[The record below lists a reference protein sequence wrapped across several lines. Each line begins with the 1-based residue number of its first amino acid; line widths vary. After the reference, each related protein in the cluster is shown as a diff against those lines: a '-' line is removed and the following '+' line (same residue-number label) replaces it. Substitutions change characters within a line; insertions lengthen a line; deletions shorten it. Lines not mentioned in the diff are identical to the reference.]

1 MQVPRTIAPGLTLG
15 AALSNSTRERPAAS
29 LPVTTRR
36 IGLMASVMGSPFVL
50 DARAPVPR
58 DRRPGLALHRGTNM
72 RLSFKVGQAGLAIYT
87 IAGLLAAC
95 LLPDRACAQDFPSR
109 PIKLIVGPSPDIFSR
124 IIGEHLQ
131 QAWGQ
136 PVVVEPRPGAG
147 GKLAAAAVASAEPDG
162 HTLLFAT
169 PTYTLNAAM
178 KLASYDLVK
187 EFEPVSIIG
196 LISYA
201 LVVHPSVPAGSVT
214 ELVALAKARPGALN
228 CASAGIGTVPH
239 LACEILNKSAGVNV
253 VHVPYRDVNAA
264 MMGTVGGTVQ
274 MFVAVSTVARAQ
286 VLSGTVR
293 GLAVTT
299 AQRST
304 LLPDLPTMVE
314 SGYPDFVMPGW
325 GGFLA
330 PANTPKEIVQKLNG
344 EMRRAVLK
352 PDVQQRL
359 LTVGMET
366 PPAYAPTQVGDFIR
380 NDVARWTHLVE
391 AVGLEKL
398 REGSSAQ

>member
-1 MQVPRTIAPGLTLG
+1 MSLLSMSLQRSRRPP
-15 AALSNSTRERPAAS
+15 AAL
-29 LPVTTRR
+29 
-36 IGLMASVMGSPFVL
+36 
-50 DARAPVPR
+50 
-58 DRRPGLALHRGTNM
+58 
-72 RLSFKVGQAGLAIYT
+72 AIF
-87 IAGLLAAC
+87 ALLAAC
-95 LLPDRACAQDFPSR
+95 QWPGAARAESFPSR
-109 PIKLIVGPSPDIFSR
+109 PIKLIVGPSPDVFSR

-136 PVVVEPRPGAG
+136 PVVVEPRPGGG

-178 KLASYDLVK
+178 KLASNDLVK
-187 EFEPVSIIG
+187 DFEAVSLIG

-201 LVVHPSVPAGSVT
+201 LVVHPGLGANSVAD
-214 ELVALAKARPGALN
+214 LVALAKARPGKLN
-228 CASAGIGTVPH
+228 CGSAGIGTVPH
-239 LACEILNKSAGVNV
+239 LACETLNKSAGVSI

-264 MMGTVGGTVQ
+264 MMGTVGGTVD
-274 MFVAVSTVARAQ
+274 MFVGVSTTARAQ
-286 VLSGTVR
+286 IQSSTVR

-314 SGYPDFVMPGW
+314 AGYPNFVMPGW

-330 PANTPKEIVQKLNG
+330 PAHTPREIVQKLNA
-344 EMRRAVLK
+344 EIARAVSK
-352 PDVQQRL
+352 PEVQARL

-366 PPAYAPTQVGDFIR
+366 PPALGPAEVADFIR
-380 NDVARWTHLVE
+380 NDVARWTALVD

-398 REGSSAQ
+398 RDGAPPQ

>member
-1 MQVPRTIAPGLTLG
+1 MTAFSGQAPRPSLVLAMTTIA
-15 AALSNSTRERPAAS
+15 
-29 LPVTTRR
+29 V
-36 IGLMASVMGSPFVL
+36 V
-50 DARAPVPR
+50 
-58 DRRPGLALHRGTNM
+58 
-72 RLSFKVGQAGLAIYT
+72 
-87 IAGLLAAC
+87 LAAY
-95 LLPDRACAQDFPSR
+95 PSPNPVRAQDFPNR
-109 PIKLIVGPSPDIFSR
+109 PIKLIVGPSPDVFSR
-124 IIGEHLQ
+124 IIAEHLQ

-147 GKLAAAAVASAEPDG
+147 GKLAAAAVAGAEPDG

-187 EFEPVSIIG
+187 EFELVSIIG
-196 LISYA
+196 VISYA
-201 LVVHPSVPAGSVT
+201 LVVHPGVPARSVA

-239 LACEILNKSAGVNV
+239 LACETLNKSAGVNV

-264 MMGTVGGTVQ
+264 MMDTVGG
-274 MFVAVSTVARAQ
+274 
-286 VLSGTVR
+286 
-293 GLAVTT
+293 T

-304 LLPDLPTMVE
+304 LLADLPTMVE
-314 SGYPDFVMPGW
+314 SGYPNFVMPGW

-330 PANTPKEIVQKLNG
+330 PANTPKEIVQKLSG
-344 EMRRAVLK
+344 EMRRSVLK

-366 PPAYAPTQVGDFIR
+366 PPAYAPAQVRDFIR
-380 NDVARWTHLVE
+380 NDVARWTQLVE

-398 REGSSAQ
+398 REGSTAQ

>member
-1 MQVPRTIAPGLTLG
+1 M
-15 AALSNSTRERPAAS
+15 AAFS
-29 LPVTTRR
+29 
-36 IGLMASVMGSPFVL
+36 
-50 DARAPVPR
+50 ARA
-58 DRRPGLALHRGTNM
+58 RRPSLILAMT
-72 RLSFKVGQAGLAIYT
+72 T
-87 IAGLLAAC
+87 ITVALAAYP
-95 LLPDRACAQDFPSR
+95 LPGRAQDFPNR
-109 PIKLIVGPSPDIFSR
+109 PIKLVVGPSPDVFSR

-147 GKLAAAAVASAEPDG
+147 GKLAAAAVAVAEPDG

-187 EFEPVSIIG
+187 EFEPVSIVG

-201 LVVHPSVPAGSVT
+201 LVVHPSVPARSVA

-239 LACEILNKSAGVNV
+239 LACETLNKSAGVNV

-274 MFVAVSTVARAQ
+274 MFVAVSTVAKSQ
-286 VLSGTVR
+286 IGSGTVR

-304 LLPDLPTMVE
+304 LLPALPTMVE
-314 SGYPDFVMPGW
+314 AGYPNFVMPGW

-330 PANTPKEIVQKLNG
+330 PAHTPAAIVQKLNA

-366 PPAYAPTQVGDFIR
+366 PPAYAPAQVRD
-380 NDVARWTHLVE
+380 
-391 AVGLEKL
+391 
-398 REGSSAQ
+398 

>member
-1 MQVPRTIAPGLTLG
+1 MRASCKARH
-15 AALSNSTRERPAAS
+15 AA
-29 LPVTTRR
+29 
-36 IGLMASVMGSPFVL
+36 
-50 DARAPVPR
+50 
-58 DRRPGLALHRGTNM
+58 
-72 RLSFKVGQAGLAIYT
+72 LAIYT
-87 IAGLLAAC
+87 IAGLLAAA
-95 LLPDRACAQDFPSR
+95 LSAPRACAQDFPSR

-178 KLASYDLVK
+178 KLASHDLVK
-187 EFEPVSIIG
+187 DFQAVSIIG
-196 LISYA
+196 LISYV
-201 LVVHPSVPAGSVT
+201 LVVNLDMPARSVA
-214 ELVALAKARPGALN
+214 ELVALAKARPGKLN

-239 LACEILNKSAGVNV
+239 LACETLNKAAGVNV

-264 MMGTVGGTVQ
+264 MMGTVSGTVD
-274 MFVAVSTVARAQ
+274 MFVGVSTTSKVQIEAK
-286 VLSGTVR
+286 TVR

-304 LLPDLPTMVE
+304 LLPDVPTMVE

-330 PANTPKEIVQKLNG
+330 PTHTPKEIVQKLNA
-344 EMRRAVLK
+344 EIARAVGK
-352 PDVQQRL
+352 PDVQARL
-359 LTVGMET
+359 LQVGMET
-366 PPAYAPTQVGDFIR
+366 PPAYAPAEVADFIR
-380 NDVARWTHLVE
+380 SDVARWTRLVD

-398 REGSSAQ
+398 RDGAAAQ

>member
-1 MQVPRTIAPGLTLG
+1 MARCGKKTM
-15 AALSNSTRERPAAS
+15 AAFS
-29 LPVTTRR
+29 
-36 IGLMASVMGSPFVL
+36 
-50 DARAPVPR
+50 ARA
-58 DRRPGLALHRGTNM
+58 RRPSLILAMTTITVVLVVCP
-72 RLSFKVGQAGLAIYT
+72 LSV
-87 IAGLLAAC
+87 
-95 LLPDRACAQDFPSR
+95 RAQDFPNR
-109 PIKLIVGPSPDIFSR
+109 PIRLVVSPSPDVFSR
-124 IIGEHLQ
+124 IIAEHLQ

-169 PTYTLNAAM
+169 PTYTLKAAM

-196 LISYA
+196 VISYA
-201 LVVHPSVPAGSVT
+201 LVVHPSVPARSVA

-239 LACEILNKSAGVNV
+239 LACETLNKSAGVNI

-286 VLSGTVR
+286 LQSGTVR

-299 AQRST
+299 AERST
-304 LLPDLPTMVE
+304 LLPKLPTMVE
-314 SGYPDFVMPGW
+314 SGYPNFVMPGW

-330 PANTPKEIVQKLNG
+330 PAHTPKEIVEKLNA

-366 PPAYAPTQVGDFIR
+366 PPAYAPAQVGEFIR
-380 NDVARWTHLVE
+380 
-391 AVGLEKL
+391 
-398 REGSSAQ
+398 

>member
-1 MQVPRTIAPGLTLG
+1 MAAFSARAARPSLILAMTTITVVL
-15 AALSNSTRERPAAS
+15 AAS
-29 LPVTTRR
+29 L
-36 IGLMASVMGSPFVL
+36 
-50 DARAPVPR
+50 
-58 DRRPGLALHRGTNM
+58 
-72 RLSFKVGQAGLAIYT
+72 
-87 IAGLLAAC
+87 
-95 LLPDRACAQDFPSR
+95 LPDPTRAQDFPSR
-109 PIKLIVGPSPDIFSR
+109 PIKLVVGPSPDVFSR
-124 IIGEHLQ
+124 IIAEHLQ

-147 GKLAAAAVASAEPDG
+147 GKLAAAAVAGAEPDG

-201 LVVHPSVPAGSVT
+201 LVVHPSVPARSVA

-239 LACEILNKSAGVNV
+239 LACETLNKSAGVNV

-286 VLSGTVR
+286 ILSGTVR

-304 LLPDLPTMVE
+304 LLPGLPTMVE
-314 SGYPDFVMPGW
+314 AGYPNFVMPV
-325 GGFLA
+325 FSRL
-330 PANTPKEIVQKLNG
+330 PIRQKKSCRSSTP
-344 EMRRAVLK
+344 R
-352 PDVQQRL
+352 
-359 LTVGMET
+359 
-366 PPAYAPTQVGDFIR
+366 
-380 NDVARWTHLVE
+380 
-391 AVGLEKL
+391 
-398 REGSSAQ
+398 

>member
-1 MQVPRTIAPGLTLG
+1 ML
-15 AALSNSTRERPAAS
+15 LSMTM
-29 LPVTTRR
+29 RR
-36 IGLMASVMGSPFVL
+36 SR
-50 DARAPVPR
+50 RA
-58 DRRPGLALHRGTNM
+58 
-72 RLSFKVGQAGLAIYT
+72 LAIYT
-87 IAGLLAAC
+87 ILALLAAC
-95 LLPDRACAQDFPSR
+95 LLPGLLQDFASAENFPNR
-109 PIKLIVGPSPDIFSR
+109 PIKLIVGPSPDVFSR
-124 IIGEHLQ
+124 IIAEHLQ

-147 GKLAAAAVASAEPDG
+147 GKLAATAVASAEPDG

-178 KLASYDLVK
+178 KLASHDLVK
-187 EFEPVSIIG
+187 DFEPVSIIG

-201 LVVHPSVPAGSVT
+201 LVAHPGLGARSVA
-214 ELVALAKARPGALN
+214 ELVALAKARPGKLN
-228 CASAGIGTVPH
+228 CGSAGIGTVPH
-239 LACEILNKSAGVNV
+239 IACETLNKSAGVNI

-264 MMGTVGGTVQ
+264 MMGTVGGTVD
-274 MFVAVSTVARAQ
+274 MFVGVSTTAKAQ
-286 VLSGTVR
+286 IQSGTVR

-314 SGYPDFVMPGW
+314 SGYPEFVMPGW

-330 PANTPKEIVQKLNG
+330 PAHTPKEIVQKLNA
-344 EMRRAVLK
+344 EIERAVRK
-352 PDVQQRL
+352 PEVQARL

-366 PPAYAPTQVGDFIR
+366 PPTLAPTEVADFIR
-380 NDVARWTHLVE
+380 NDVARWTALVE

-398 REGSSAQ
+398 RDGATAQ

>member
-1 MQVPRTIAPGLTLG
+1 M
-15 AALSNSTRERPAAS
+15 
-29 LPVTTRR
+29 
-36 IGLMASVMGSPFVL
+36 
-50 DARAPVPR
+50 
-58 DRRPGLALHRGTNM
+58 
-72 RLSFKVGQAGLAIYT
+72 
-87 IAGLLAAC
+87 
-95 LLPDRACAQDFPSR
+95 
-109 PIKLIVGPSPDIFSR
+109 
-124 IIGEHLQ
+124 
-131 QAWGQ
+131 
-136 PVVVEPRPGAG
+136 
-147 GKLAAAAVASAEPDG
+147 
-162 HTLLFAT
+162 
-169 PTYTLNAAM
+169 
-178 KLASYDLVK
+178 
-187 EFEPVSIIG
+187 
-196 LISYA
+196 
-201 LVVHPSVPAGSVT
+201 
-214 ELVALAKARPGALN
+214 
-228 CASAGIGTVPH
+228 PH
-239 LACEILNKSAGVNV
+239 LACETLNKSAGVNL

-286 VLSGTVR
+286 ILSGTVR

-330 PANTPKEIVQKLNG
+330 PAHTPKEIVQKLNG

-366 PPAYAPTQVGDFIR
+366 PPAYAPAQVREFIR
-380 NDVARWTHLVE
+380 NVVARWTQLVE

-398 REGSSAQ
+398 REGSTAQ

>member
-1 MQVPRTIAPGLTLG
+1 
-15 AALSNSTRERPAAS
+15 
-29 LPVTTRR
+29 
-36 IGLMASVMGSPFVL
+36 
-50 DARAPVPR
+50 
-58 DRRPGLALHRGTNM
+58 M
-72 RLSFKVGQAGLAIYT
+72 RLAFPAKRSAIYP
-87 IAGLLAAC
+87 ILALLAAC
-95 LLPDRACAQDFPSR
+95 LSPDRAWAQDFPSR

-136 PVVVEPRPGAG
+136 PVVIEPRPGAA
-147 GKLAAAAVASAEPDG
+147 GKLAASAVASAEPDG

-178 KLASYDLVK
+178 KLASYDLVR
-187 EFEPVSIIG
+187 EFEAVSIIG

-201 LVVHPSVPAGSVT
+201 LVVHPGVPARSVA
-214 ELVALAKARPGALN
+214 ELVALAKSKPGELN
-228 CASAGIGTVPH
+228 CGSAGIGTVPH
-239 LACEILNKSAGVNV
+239 LACETLNKSAGVNV

-286 VLSGTVR
+286 LQSGTVR

-299 AQRST
+299 AERST
-304 LLPDLPTMVE
+304 LLPELPTMVE
-314 SGYPDFVMPGW
+314 SGFPDFVMPGW

-330 PANTPKEIVQKLNG
+330 PAGTPKEIVQKLNAEIG
-344 EMRRAVLK
+344 RAVRK
-352 PDVQQRL
+352 PDVQARL

-366 PPAYAPTQVGDFIR
+366 PPALAPAQVAEFVRD
-380 NDVARWTHLVE
+380 DVARWTRLVE

-398 REGSSAQ
+398 SGKP

>member
-1 MQVPRTIAPGLTLG
+1 MTAFSGQA
-15 AALSNSTRERPAAS
+15 
-29 LPVTTRR
+29 
-36 IGLMASVMGSPFVL
+36 
-50 DARAPVPR
+50 
-58 DRRPGLALHRGTNM
+58 RRPSLILAM
-72 RLSFKVGQAGLAIYT
+72 IT
-87 IAGLLAAC
+87 ITTVLAAAPA
-95 LLPDRACAQDFPSR
+95 LAQDFPNR
-109 PIKLIVGPSPDIFSR
+109 PIKLIVGPSPDVFSR
-124 IIGEHLQ
+124 IIAEHLQ

-147 GKLAAAAVASAEPDG
+147 GKLAAAAVAGAEPDG

-201 LVVHPSVPAGSVT
+201 LVVHPSVPARSVA
-214 ELVALAKARPGALN
+214 ELVALAKARPGALH
-228 CASAGIGTVPH
+228 CA
-239 LACEILNKSAGVNV
+239 SAGVNV

-286 VLSGTVR
+286 ILSGTVR

-304 LLPDLPTMVE
+304 LLADLPTMVE

-330 PANTPKEIVQKLNG
+330 PAHTPKEIVQKLNV

-366 PPAYAPTQVGDFIR
+366 PPAYAPAQVGEFIG
-380 NDVARWTHLVE
+380 NDVARWTQLVE

-398 REGSSAQ
+398 REGSTAQ